1 MVEVIVNYLIKKL
14 SSSSGV
20 QQHRSSSVMTSQP
33 QMASVD
39 NDGKPITYTAT
50 PQSER
55 RAEPEG
61 RREAREL
68 EGRREARELE
78 GRREASE
85 LAGTTTATIGGRRE
99 PVASLVAGG
108 GSSVGRTTKIS
119 SSRVKLNRASHR

>member
-1 MVEVIVNYLIKKL
+1 
-14 SSSSGV
+14 
-20 QQHRSSSVMTSQP
+20 
-33 QMASVD
+33 MASGD

-55 RAEPEG
+55 REEPGGRRETREPEG
-61 RREAREL
+61 RRDTSEPK
-68 EGRREARELE
+68 GRRETRELE

-99 PVASLVAGG
+99 PVAALVAGG
-108 GSSVGRTTKIS
+108 GSSVGRTKIS